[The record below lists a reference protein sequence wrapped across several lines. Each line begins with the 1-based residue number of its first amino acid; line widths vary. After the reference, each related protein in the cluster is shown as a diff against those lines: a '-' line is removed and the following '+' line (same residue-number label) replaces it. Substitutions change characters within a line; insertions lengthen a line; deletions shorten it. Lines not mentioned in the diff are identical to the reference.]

1 MVIDRGKVESRIYYI
16 KQNLEKLYKLGGL
29 AQQEF
34 LRDYRNYDAAK
45 YNLQVIIEALIDI
58 GNHIISRKKMPIPDS
73 NADTFRI
80 LSQNGIIPVEKLSR
94 YEAMARFRNM
104 VVHLY
109 QDINEEEI
117 FHIIKNDL
125 SDIEYFIEIIARKY
139 LD

>member
-34 LRDYRNYDAAK
+34 LSDYRNYDTAK

-94 YEAMARFRNM
+94 YEAMAKFRNM

>member
-16 KQNLEKLYKLGGL
+16 KQNLEKLYKLRGL
-29 AQQEF
+29 AQQDF
-34 LRDYRNYDAAK
+34 LRDYRNHDAAK

-58 GNHIISRKKMPIPDS
+58 GNHIISRKKLPIPDS

-94 YEAMARFRNM
+94 YEAMAKFRNM

-125 SDIEYFIEIIARKY
+125 SDIEYFIEIIAKKY
-139 LD
+139 L

>member
-1 MVIDRGKVESRIYYI
+1 MGIDRGKVESRIYYI

-34 LRDYRNYDAAK
+34 LRDYRNHDAAK

-58 GNHIISRKKMPIPDS
+58 GNHIISRKKLPIPDS

-94 YEAMARFRNM
+94 YEAMAKFRNM

-125 SDIEYFIEIIARKY
+125 SDIEYFIEIIAKKY
-139 LD
+139 L

>member
-16 KQNLEKLYKLGGL
+16 KQNLEKLYKLRGL
-29 AQQEF
+29 AQQDF
-34 LRDYRNYDAAK
+34 LRDYRNHDAAK

-58 GNHIISRKKMPIPDS
+58 GNHIISRKKLPIPDS

-94 YEAMARFRNM
+94 YEAMAKFRNM

-109 QDINEEEI
+109 QDINDEEI

-125 SDIEYFIEIIARKY
+125 SDIEHFIEIIARKY

>member
-1 MVIDRGKVESRIYYI
+1 MVIDRRKVESRIYYI

-34 LRDYRNYDAAK
+34 LSDYRNYDTAK

-94 YEAMARFRNM
+94 YEAMAKFRNM

>member
-16 KQNLEKLYKLGGL
+16 KQNLEKLYKLRGL
-29 AQQEF
+29 AQQDF
-34 LRDYRNYDAAK
+34 LRDYRNHDAAK

-58 GNHIISRKKMPIPDS
+58 GNHIISRKKLPIPDS

-94 YEAMARFRNM
+94 YEAMAKLRNM

-125 SDIEYFIEIIARKY
+125 SDIEYFIEIIAKKY
-139 LD
+139 L